1 KAVRPWQHVVE
12 PLAGY
17 LEVGMRLSENPIK
30 YSGAWNFGPE
40 SKDCIS
46 VGEVVRK
53 SVDIWG
59 KGTFQFLGNYNGP
72 HEAKLLMLDIN
83 KSIYELNWQ
92 PRFDV
97 SKALKQTISWYKD
110 YYLDKNTA
118 TPNILNTI
126 KDYLNEK

>member
-1 KAVRPWQHVVE
+1 
-12 PLAGY
+12 
-17 LEVGMRLSENPIK
+17 
-30 YSGAWNFGPE
+30 
-40 SKDCIS
+40 
-46 VGEVVRK
+46 
-53 SVDIWG
+53 
-59 KGTFQFLGNYNGP
+59 GP